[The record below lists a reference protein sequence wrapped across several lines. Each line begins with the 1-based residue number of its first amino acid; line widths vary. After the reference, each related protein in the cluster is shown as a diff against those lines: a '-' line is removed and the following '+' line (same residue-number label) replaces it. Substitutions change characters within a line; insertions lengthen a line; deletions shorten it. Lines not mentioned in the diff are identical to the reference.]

1 MVEMLVADGGQGR
14 VAFDIV
20 DERPDRNIDDEGL
33 LLLALEHH
41 AIRLAEMDSVSI
53 NAEPRAGNAVRIW
66 RHRGRQIKQGLV
78 AAIDRALA
86 PHQAIPIRTV
96 GTRAGF
102 SEPMRTVSALICQ
115 GMLDTDLSVKF
126 GLNSFVVRRADL
138 GDELTSHSRRR
149 SGFSQG
155 KSHERK
161 HVAAAG
167 RA

>member
-66 RHRGRQIKQGLV
+66 LIVAVKSSRGSSQRSIARWPHIKLFPSGPWVLGP
-78 AAIDRALA
+78 D
-86 PHQAIPIRTV
+86 
-96 GTRAGF
+96 F
-102 SEPMRTVSALICQ
+102 
-115 GMLDTDLSVKF
+115 LSP
-126 GLNSFVVRRADL
+126 
-138 GDELTSHSRRR
+138 
-149 SGFSQG
+149 
-155 KSHERK
+155 
-161 HVAAAG
+161 
-167 RA
+167 

>member
-1 MVEMLVADGGQGR
+1 
-14 VAFDIV
+14 
-20 DERPDRNIDDEGL
+20 
-33 LLLALEHH
+33 
-41 AIRLAEMDSVSI
+41 
-53 NAEPRAGNAVRIW
+53 
-66 RHRGRQIKQGLV
+66 
-78 AAIDRALA
+78 
-86 PHQAIPIRTV
+86 
-96 GTRAGF
+96 
-102 SEPMRTVSALICQ
+102 MRTVSALICQ

-138 GDELTSHSRRR
+138 GDELTSHSGRR